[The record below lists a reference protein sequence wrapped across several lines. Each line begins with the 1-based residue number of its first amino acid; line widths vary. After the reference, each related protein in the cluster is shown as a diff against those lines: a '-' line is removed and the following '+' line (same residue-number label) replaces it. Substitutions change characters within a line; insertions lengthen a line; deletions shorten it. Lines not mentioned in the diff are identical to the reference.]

1 MDYVTLGKNGIKV
14 SRLSLGSWITF
25 ANQLDLEKASECMK
39 TAFDLGV
46 NFFDN
51 AEVYAGG
58 QAEEVMGQALKKL
71 GLPRLQYLISTK
83 FFWGIHNGIN
93 SRNTL
98 NRKYLMQAIDASLV
112 RLQLDF
118 VDLVYCH
125 RPDRET
131 PIEETVWAMS
141 DMVASGKALYWGTSE
156 WSATEV
162 EEAFAVCERLGLRK
176 PVVEQ
181 PQYNLFCTDRVEK
194 ELAPL
199 CTTRGLGLTTF
210 SPLASGILSG
220 KYLKEIPP
228 GTRLSQSS
236 LGWLRDEAADPDK
249 MTKVKAFVALA
260 QEFNCTPSQ
269 LAIAWCGRNP
279 NVSSVITGASS
290 KEQVVENMKALN
302 LYHRLDDSA
311 WSALTRIFQK

>member
-118 VDLVYCH
+118 VDLVFELFH
-125 RPDRET
+125 QRQH
-131 PIEETVWAMS
+131 
-141 DMVASGKALYWGTSE
+141 L
-156 WSATEV
+156 
-162 EEAFAVCERLGLRK
+162 AFAG
-176 PVVEQ
+176 EQ
-181 PQYNLFCTDRVEK
+181 
-194 ELAPL
+194 
-199 CTTRGLGLTTF
+199 
-210 SPLASGILSG
+210 
-220 KYLKEIPP
+220 
-228 GTRLSQSS
+228 
-236 LGWLRDEAADPDK
+236 
-249 MTKVKAFVALA
+249 AL
-260 QEFNCTPSQ
+260 EPF
-269 LAIAWCGRNP
+269 
-279 NVSSVITGASS
+279 
-290 KEQVVENMKALN
+290 
-302 LYHRLDDSA
+302 
-311 WSALTRIFQK
+311 